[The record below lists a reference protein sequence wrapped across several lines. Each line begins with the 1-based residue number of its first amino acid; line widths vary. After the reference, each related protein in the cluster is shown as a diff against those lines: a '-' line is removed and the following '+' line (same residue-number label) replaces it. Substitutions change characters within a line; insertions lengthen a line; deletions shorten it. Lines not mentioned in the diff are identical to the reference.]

1 MIKRLVVLVA
11 ILALTAG
18 LATAELRY
26 TKLSSTT
33 ASGTTTINAGTLL
46 VINDG
51 ASSIY
56 VRVFWEGETAGD
68 ATASNTEIK
77 TGESMTFSKT
87 TAVSAIS
94 VVSASSSTVRLV
106 YW

>member
-26 TKLSSTT
+26 TKLSATT
-33 ASGTTTINAGTLL
+33 AAGTTTIKAGTLL

-56 VRVFWEGETAGD
+56 VRVFWDGETPAD
-68 ATASNTEIK
+68 ATTGSTEIK
-77 TGESMTFSKT
+77 SGESMTFSKT
-87 TAVSAIS
+87 SAVEAIS
-94 VVSASSSTVRLV
+94 VVSASASTVRLV

>member
-1 MIKRLVVLVA
+1 MKKA
-11 ILALTAG
+11 ILALGLVLALVATAS
-18 LATAELRY
+18 AELRY

-33 ASGTTTINAGTLL
+33 AAGTTTINAGTLL

-56 VRVFWEGETAGD
+56 VRVFWEGETAAD
-68 ATASNTEIK
+68 ATVNNTEIK
-77 TGESMTFSKT
+77 SGESMTFSKT
-87 TAVSAIS
+87 VSVSAIS
-94 VVSASSSTVRLV
+94 VVSASASTVRLV

>member
-1 MIKRLVVLVA
+1 MKRA
-11 ILALTAG
+11 ILALGLVLALVATAS
-18 LATAELRY
+18 AELRY

-33 ASGTTTINAGTLL
+33 AAGTTTINAGTLL

-56 VRVFWEGETAGD
+56 VRVFWEGETPAD
-68 ATASNTEIK
+68 ATTGSTEIK
-77 TGESMTFSKT
+77 SGESMTFSKT
-87 TAVSAIS
+87 SSVAAIS
-94 VVSASSSTVRLV
+94 VVSASASTVRLV